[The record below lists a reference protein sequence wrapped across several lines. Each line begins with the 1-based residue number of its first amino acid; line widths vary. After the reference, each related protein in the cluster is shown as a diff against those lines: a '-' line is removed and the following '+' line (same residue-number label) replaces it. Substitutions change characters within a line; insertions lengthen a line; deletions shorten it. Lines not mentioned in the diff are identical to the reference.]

1 MSSSLALSV
10 LKEDIKLLERLYS
23 KKSNNNKINA
33 SSSSSSSADLP
44 TTSSKLDDQI
54 LASSCFRIISASID
68 ELVCELIDSN
78 KKKYRINANICETYP
93 QSPPVWFSGKYNLIK
108 KNNRDV

>member
-33 SSSSSSSADLP
+33 SSSADLP
-44 TTSSKLDDQI
+44 TTSSKLDYQI

-93 QSPPVWFSGKYNLIK
+93 QSPPVWFSGKYNLK